1 MTVPND
7 SQCGPPEAPTLGLES
22 EGAPTRGEPTEA
34 CRLLH
39 RSRPYRFP
47 SFHEHQIAARLED
60 DLTRLGLTVTND
72 QTGPD
77 GVGNI
82 IAKLDGEVGQAI
94 ALSAHLDTV
103 EPGRGVDPQIAHGVI
118 RSDGSTVLG
127 ADCKAGI
134 AAILESLRLVVEQGR
149 PHGAIE
155 VLLTFGEE
163 RGHAGAETVDLAGLE
178 AGWAV
183 VLDGLAPPGTIV
195 LRAPAHSSII
205 GTFTGK
211 AAHAGV
217 QPEAGRSAIVAAA
230 EAIRRMTLGRL
241 DEETT
246 ANVGLIK
253 GGSARNAVPSL
264 ARFEGEA
271 RSLDTAKL
279 ERLLESLQA
288 AIEGAAADS
297 QVGVDLLVQRH
308 YDAYELR
315 TDDLPVA
322 VASRAAKRAGLEPTF
337 VSTGGGSDANT
348 LISRGLPSVVIG
360 IGVQSAHEVDECIA
374 IDDLMA
380 VTEHV
385 VHIIDE
391 AAAVT
396 DPA

>member
-1 MTVPND
+1 MVNRQRLVDCFIDLVRID
-7 SQCGPPEAPTLGLES
+7 S
-22 EGAPTRGEPTEA
+22 
-34 CRLLH
+34 
-39 RSRPYRFP
+39 P

-82 IAKLDGEVGQAI
+82 IAKLDGEVGQAV

-315 TDDLPVA
+315 TDDLPVV

-391 AAAVT
+391 AATVT